1 MRLGAKTLVSWPKL
15 KMATQRQVDVA
26 SLSDI
31 LEELLIQ
38 EAEKNDGET
47 QDTNE
52 VKFISFKEQFSLNY
66 VKVGKEGAST
76 TVLGLEDVIGL
87 RRGPNAGNLLL
98 ASKHVENLTNGHTF
112 DESDATGAEYHE
124 SDLST
129 GDITQ
134 QSQEA
139 KISFG
144 NNVKTL
150 SEELI
155 IRAGPASTAQV
166 QFMTGTSQLQFIGG
180 GSKQQILETG
190 QLAPMNLRDARYLV
204 SIFAQ
209 TVSNLKEKLS
219 DFEFWNLKLPWLL
232 VKCDAKAP
240 QMISWI
246 CCKIEHV
253 VKENEQ
259 KGVMKSFLIQEKN
272 AIADTEEMIKR
283 EIGTQDNGSKNSF
296 YFSRYNLLGSIFKQE
311 AFDTKE
317 SAQLYLEFAWQEPT
331 LHFQPPPLAA
341 DAVAKFRIVPSD
353 PCSPLAPVYLE
364 LIQLESIIH
373 SMSDC
378 NWPDFTGPSEEP
390 YDITGHV
397 SEFLEDLKTVK
408 YTEEEAVEKQNET
421 DDLAS
426 PLLTYVL
433 DSFRRNDWDFTDKL
447 WEFLKNAKSFE
458 EVMQCLDHIF
468 VAICTREIQP
478 VFNTE
483 NKTQMASWIREFYK
497 ANNQAKGKEE
507 LQEKLD
513 GLMENPSKVFQM
525 IADIGL
531 EKYNK
536 DYVSFFIN
544 EELATFGQLE
554 PMMRQANTLED
565 RMAVIWKFHHS
576 LELVAVSKAYLSL
589 NVDYLRIILRASLD
603 YYKSI
608 AKLSTSPIFSVSIPA
623 VSSSAAAVIDRCS
636 SMKPVMWKWASKKL
650 AAKQQTE
657 LLSMLILSEDKADI
671 DIDFT
676 ANESV
681 EIPALHKAVI
691 VEESQLRIY

>member
-1 MRLGAKTLVSWPKL
+1 
-15 KMATQRQVDVA
+15 MARQVDVA

-31 LEELLIQ
+31 LEELLLQ
-38 EAEKNDGET
+38 EAKKNDGET
-47 QDTNE
+47 QDTND
-52 VKFISFKEQFSLNY
+52 VKEQFSLNVISFKEQFSLNY
-66 VKVGKEGAST
+66 VKKGKEGATT
-76 TVLGLEDVIGL
+76 TVLGLEDVIGGL
-87 RRGPNAGNLLL
+87 NSLNAGNLLL
-98 ASKHVENLTNGHTF
+98 ASKHVENLVNGHTF
-112 DESDATGAEYHE
+112 DESDATGTEYHMSE
-124 SDLST
+124 LST

-139 KISFG
+139 KISYG

-150 SEELI
+150 SEEMI
-155 IRAGPASTAQV
+155 IRAGPASTAPV

-180 GSKQQILETG
+180 ESTKQILETE

-209 TVSNLKEKLS
+209 AVSNLKEKLS
-219 DFEFWNLKLPWLL
+219 DFEFWNLKFPWLL
-232 VKCDAKAP
+232 VKCDTKAP

-272 AIADTEEMIKR
+272 AIADTEEMVKR
-283 EIGTQDNGSKNSF
+283 QMGMQDKGSKNSF

-317 SAQLYLEFAWQEPT
+317 RAELYLEFAWQEPT

-373 SMSDC
+373 NISDC
-378 NWPDFTGPSEEP
+378 NWPDFTAPSDKP

-408 YTEEEAVEKQNET
+408 YTEEEEAVKKQSET

-426 PLLTYVL
+426 PLLTYIL

-531 EKYNK
+531 ERYIR

-554 PMMRQANTLED
+554 PMMKQADTLQD

-576 LELVAVSKAYLSL
+576 LELVALSKAYLSL
-589 NVDYLRIILRASLD
+589 NVDFLRIILRASLD
-603 YYKSI
+603 YYKNM

-623 VSSSAAAVIDRCS
+623 VSSSAAVVIDRCR
-636 SMKPVMWKWASKKL
+636 SMKPVIWKWASKKL
-650 AAKQQTE
+650 GAKQQTQ
-657 LLSMLILSEDKADI
+657 LLSMLILSDYKADI

-681 EIPALHKAVI
+681 EIPALHKAII